1 MIPVGSP
8 AVTVDK
14 LRYASET
21 PKPSSGSDEYAFVK
35 IRHKLPDADKST
47 LQTFPIGKGQ
57 ERRLSGASDDMRFAT
72 AVAIA
77 GQKLRGDTEV
87 EDFSYDD
94 VIALARGAKGEDEHG
109 YRAEFIQLLQL
120 IDSLDAQ
127 GGNASVN
134 NLDKRR

>member
-1 MIPVGSP
+1 M
-8 AVTVDK
+8 
-14 LRYASET
+14 
-21 PKPSSGSDEYAFVK
+21 
-35 IRHKLPDADKST
+35 PDADKST

-94 VIALARGAKGEDEHG
+94 VIALARGAKGEDENG